1 MTRRPKDSFDR
12 QAMSSLCRELT
23 ELLNDRLPRRACG
36 VHLQQIIQG
45 ARKVCLASLTHQDKV
60 QVRGNRILLDRRYV
74 STAYDA
80 SDERRR
86 AVCALYFLHEL
97 IHLAQGIG
105 PKSMVRLLRRAEGE
119 QTLLHFD
126 LHADHVA
133 AMILHRARPQWSLQ
147 FLKDVQG
154 HALCDFPATHRHSLV
169 AQRRKRMRVLAVRAD
184 YWARRIGLIDEE
196 RVGDG
201 YLFLEYTRPRGSML
215 LFRSGPPLSL
225 LGEVRLGVRDVSAIE
240 RVNFPAAPLPQ
251 SKLDEILLRALRRLR
266 PCPL

>member
-1 MTRRPKDSFDR
+1 
-12 QAMSSLCRELT
+12 
-23 ELLNDRLPRRACG
+23 
-36 VHLQQIIQG
+36 
-45 ARKVCLASLTHQDKV
+45 
-60 QVRGNRILLDRRYV
+60 
-74 STAYDA
+74 
-80 SDERRR
+80 
-86 AVCALYFLHEL
+86 
-97 IHLAQGIG
+97 
-105 PKSMVRLLRRAEGE
+105 
-119 QTLLHFD
+119 
-126 LHADHVA
+126 
-133 AMILHRARPQWSLQ
+133 
-147 FLKDVQG
+147 
-154 HALCDFPATHRHSLV
+154 
-169 AQRRKRMRVLAVRAD
+169 MRVLAVRAD